1 MIFFINHA
9 SQNVIIKNKIRPL
22 SWDQSF
28 FGQLHPG
35 DKEKEVA
42 NGIKAFRKNKNGP
55 ILPYFRQN
63 VLACWQHVF
72 GFLYC
77 STFLSNL

>member
-1 MIFFINHA
+1 
-9 SQNVIIKNKIRPL
+9 
-22 SWDQSF
+22 
-28 FGQLHPG
+28 LHPG

-42 NGIKAFRKNKNGP
+42 NGIKAFRKNKNG
-55 ILPYFRQN
+55 LYMPYFRQN
-63 VLACWQHVF
+63 VLACRQHVV